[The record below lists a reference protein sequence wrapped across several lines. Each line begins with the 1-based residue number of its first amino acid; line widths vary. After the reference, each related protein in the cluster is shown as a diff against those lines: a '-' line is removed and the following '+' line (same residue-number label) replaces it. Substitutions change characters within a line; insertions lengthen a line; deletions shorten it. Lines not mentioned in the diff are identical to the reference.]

1 MPRRNL
7 ALILGVTTVSLL
19 CWQTAQSANRG
30 DENYEMYRVFVDA
43 IEQVESNYVRN
54 VPRRELLEKALQGML
69 NSLDPYSSYIDPD
82 NLSTFRKTVDARF
95 GGIGIQINIDE
106 QSRELV
112 VISPLLDT
120 PAYKAGVLAGDRI
133 VEIDGHSTEGIT
145 SDEAVKK
152 LTGEPGTKV
161 TIRVRREGSKEPVE
175 IPIVRD
181 IIKVASVYGDTRK
194 EDLRWDFMVDKKN
207 KIGYVRLYAFNK
219 DTAEDLRKVL
229 NDLVS
234 QGMKALVL
242 DLRLNPGG
250 LLSSAIE
257 VSDLFVDK
265 GVIVSTKGR
274 NAMERSWE
282 AKKEG
287 TFSDFPMVVLVNRY
301 SASASEIV
309 AACLQDHKR
318 AVVVGERTWGKG
330 SVQNVIELEDG
341 KSALKLTTATY
352 WRPNGHN
359 IHRFPDDKEEKE
371 WGVRP
376 NDGFELKFEGE
387 ELRRFLEWRRDRD
400 ILRRA
405 GTPEAKADAP
415 KGSDTPAKSEN
426 VETAKKSD
434 KPEKGEKQ
442 PAEFVDRQLKRAT
455 DYLTGELAKA
465 GGKTAEVSQK

>member
-106 QSRELV
+106 QSRDLV

-274 NAMERSWE
+274 NAMEDRKS
-282 AKKEG
+282 
-287 TFSDFPMVVLVNRY
+287 VV
-301 SASASEIV
+301 
-309 AACLQDHKR
+309 
-318 AVVVGERTWGKG
+318 
-330 SVQNVIELEDG
+330 
-341 KSALKLTTATY
+341 
-352 WRPNGHN
+352 
-359 IHRFPDDKEEKE
+359 
-371 WGVRP
+371 
-376 NDGFELKFEGE
+376 
-387 ELRRFLEWRRDRD
+387 
-400 ILRRA
+400 
-405 GTPEAKADAP
+405 
-415 KGSDTPAKSEN
+415 
-426 VETAKKSD
+426 
-434 KPEKGEKQ
+434 
-442 PAEFVDRQLKRAT
+442 
-455 DYLTGELAKA
+455 
-465 GGKTAEVSQK
+465 